1 MDARRFNDTRGLAN
15 LTLKELIDWYFEEIG
30 TAHPFGKNKTAVLR
44 TWQPNHGDLS
54 VTKRLATIRCC
65 HAEISMR
72 KLQRLIMATNAPASY
87 QLRSRE
93 MGWVIGIA
101 VVVLICAAI
110 SDAASKKKLLNALD
124 ASLRSRTDFTLSQ
137 HVVGCD
143 LKTGI
148 ALDESRGKL
157 CLMTRSGAQFTLR
170 MIEMR
175 DIVSAELFQDGD
187 SVTKT
192 MRSSQLGGALIGGLA
207 FGGVGAIVGGL
218 SGQTRTSTKIKQIAL
233 RIVANDP
240 SSPLHDITF
249 MNTEQKKD
257 GIVYTAAMKNARHWH
272 GILEILIKRA
282 DVEMKASQPAAAAPQ
297 AAATVALAGSVA
309 DELEKLASLRNAGIL
324 TDDEFNTQKSKLLAR
339 A

>member
-1 MDARRFNDTRGLAN
+1 MEWILG
-15 LTLKELIDWYFEEIG
+15 
-30 TAHPFGKNKTAVLR
+30 VLF
-44 TWQPNHGDLS
+44 
-54 VTKRLATIRCC
+54 
-65 HAEISMR
+65 
-72 KLQRLIMATNAPASY
+72 
-87 QLRSRE
+87 
-93 MGWVIGIA
+93 
-101 VVVLICAAI
+101 VLIIIAGI
-110 SDAASKKKLLNALD
+110 VVGLNNEKTLEALK
-124 ASLRSRTDFTLSQ
+124 ASLQSRTDFTLSQ

-157 CLMTRSGAQFTLR
+157 CLMTRSGDQFTLR

-175 DIVSAELFQDGD
+175 DIVSAELFEDGD

-207 FGGVGAIVGGL
+207 FGGVGALVGGL
-218 SGQTRTSTKIKQIAL
+218 SGKTRTATKIKQIAL

-249 MNTEQKKD
+249 MNTDQKKD
-257 GIVYTAAMKNARHWH
+257 GFVYRAAMQNARHWH

-282 DVEMKASQPAAAAPQ
+282 DTEMKSSQPAAAIPQ
-297 AAATVALAGSVA
+297 ATPAAALDGSVA
-309 DELEKLASLRNAGIL
+309 DELEKLASLRTAGIL